1 MNATQRRLEGKVA
14 LIVGAGQTPGPKMGN
29 GRATALLFAREGAQV
44 LAADQ
49 NIASAEETVALIQ
62 SEGGSAAAVET
73 DVTDES
79 SIQRAVHDCTQR
91 WNRLD
96 ILHNNV
102 GISVAGGDAPVTEIT
117 VEAFDRIMAVNLRS
131 VVLACKHALP
141 IMRDQ
146 GSGVILTISS
156 IAALVIL
163 YSSAQAGSIRIGTEG
178 AYPPWN
184 AKDESGKL
192 IGFEVE
198 LAGWLCIYMKA
209 DCTLVEQD
217 WDGMIP
223 GLIMRKY
230 DAIMAGMSITD
241 ERMKTINFSQGYAD
255 EVASLAVMKG
265 SSLEGMDT
273 PKAINLSTGGGAAK
287 KALKTLTA
295 ALAGKTIGVQTAT
308 IHQNFLESGDVGNV
322 KVRTYKTQDEVNL
335 DLAAGRI
342 DAALAAAVA
351 FTDYA
356 EKSGKPVVLVGPTFS
371 GGAFGNGVG
380 VGIRKADTQLLED
393 FNKAIDSARKS
404 GKISELAI
412 RWFGFDA
419 SM

>member
-1 MNATQRRLEGKVA
+1 MNKFIRL
-14 LIVGAGQTPGPKMGN
+14 
-29 GRATALLFAREGAQV
+29 LLSIFV
-44 LAADQ
+44 SIILLSTSTLADK
-49 NIASAEETVALIQ
+49 I
-62 SEGGSAAAVET
+62 
-73 DVTDES
+73 
-79 SIQRAVHDCTQR
+79 
-91 WNRLD
+91 
-96 ILHNNV
+96 
-102 GISVAGGDAPVTEIT
+102 
-117 VEAFDRIMAVNLRS
+117 
-131 VVLACKHALP
+131 K
-141 IMRDQ
+141 
-146 GSGVILTISS
+146 
-156 IAALVIL
+156 
-163 YSSAQAGSIRIGTEG
+163 IGTEG

-192 IGFEVE
+192 IGFEIE
-198 LAGWLCIYMKA
+198 LANFLCIYMKHE
-209 DCTLVEQD
+209 CTIVEQD

-223 GLIMRKY
+223 ALVMRKF

-273 PKAINLSTGGGAAK
+273 PNAINLSTGGSDVEGALA
-287 KALKTLTA
+287 TLTA

-308 IHQNFLESGDVGNV
+308 IHQNFLESGDIGSV

-356 EKSGKPVVLVGPTFS
+356 EKSGKDVVLVGPTFA

-380 VGIRKADTQLLED
+380 VGIRKGDNSSAQEKKDAKLLKD
-393 FNKAIDSARKS
+393 FNKAIDTARKQ

-412 RWFGFDA
+412 KWFGFDA

>member
-1 MNATQRRLEGKVA
+1 MKKICKFFLSSLVA
-14 LIVGAGQTPGPKMGN
+14 LVLISS
-29 GRATALLFAREGAQV
+29 TAL
-44 LAADQ
+44 ADK
-49 NIASAEETVALIQ
+49 I
-62 SEGGSAAAVET
+62 
-73 DVTDES
+73 
-79 SIQRAVHDCTQR
+79 
-91 WNRLD
+91 
-96 ILHNNV
+96 
-102 GISVAGGDAPVTEIT
+102 
-117 VEAFDRIMAVNLRS
+117 
-131 VVLACKHALP
+131 K
-141 IMRDQ
+141 
-146 GSGVILTISS
+146 
-156 IAALVIL
+156 
-163 YSSAQAGSIRIGTEG
+163 IGTEG

-198 LAGWLCIYMKA
+198 LANFLCIYMEA
-209 DCTLVEQD
+209 DCTIVEQD

-223 GLIMRKY
+223 GLVMRKY

-265 SSLEGMDT
+265 SSLEGMNT
-273 PKAINLSTGGGAAK
+273 PKAINLSAGGGDVK

-308 IHQNFLESGDVGNV
+308 IHQNFLESGDVGSV
-322 KVRTYKTQDEVNL
+322 KIKTYKTQDEVNL

-380 VGIRKADTQLLED
+380 VGIRKDDTDLLKR
-393 FNKAIDSARKS
+393 FNKAIDVARKN

-412 RWFGFDA
+412 KWFGFDA

>member
-1 MNATQRRLEGKVA
+1 MK
-14 LIVGAGQTPGPKMGN
+14 
-29 GRATALLFAREGAQV
+29 
-44 LAADQ
+44 
-49 NIASAEETVALIQ
+49 NIFKLSL
-62 SEGGSAAAVET
+62 
-73 DVTDES
+73 
-79 SIQRAVHDCTQR
+79 
-91 WNRLD
+91 
-96 ILHNNV
+96 
-102 GISVAGGDAPVTEIT
+102 
-117 VEAFDRIMAVNLRS
+117 
-131 VVLACKHALP
+131 
-141 IMRDQ
+141 
-146 GSGVILTISS
+146 SS
-156 IAALVIL
+156 IAALAIFF
-163 YSSAQAGSIRIGTEG
+163 SSAQADSIRIGTEG

-184 AKDESGKL
+184 SKDASGNL
-192 IGFEVE
+192 IGFEVDLAKE
-198 LAGWLCIYMKA
+198 LCAIMKHE
-209 DCTLVEQD
+209 CTIVEQD

-223 GLIMRKY
+223 GLIMRKF

-265 SSLEGMDT
+265 SALEGMDT
-273 PKAINLSTGGGAAK
+273 PEGINLSLGGSDVK
-287 KALKTLTA
+287 SALKTLTA

-308 IHQNFLESGDVGNV
+308 IHQNFLESGDVGSV

-356 EKSGKPVVLVGPTFS
+356 EKSGKDVVLVGPTFS

-380 VGIRKADTQLLED
+380 VGIRKDDTALLSD
-393 FNKAIDSARKS
+393 FNKAIDKARKS

-412 RWFGFDA
+412 KWFGFDA

>member
-1 MNATQRRLEGKVA
+1 MK
-14 LIVGAGQTPGPKMGN
+14 
-29 GRATALLFAREGAQV
+29 
-44 LAADQ
+44 
-49 NIASAEETVALIQ
+49 
-62 SEGGSAAAVET
+62 
-73 DVTDES
+73 
-79 SIQRAVHDCTQR
+79 SIFKFF
-91 WNRLD
+91 L
-96 ILHNNV
+96 
-102 GISVAGGDAPVTEIT
+102 
-117 VEAFDRIMAVNLRS
+117 
-131 VVLACKHALP
+131 
-141 IMRDQ
+141 
-146 GSGVILTISS
+146 SS
-156 IAALVIL
+156 IAALAIFF
-163 YSSAQAGSIRIGTEG
+163 SSAQADSIRIGTEG

-198 LAGWLCIYMKA
+198 LANFLCIYMKA
-209 DCTLVEQD
+209 DCTIVEQD

-223 GLIMRKY
+223 GLLMKKY

-273 PKAINLSTGGGAAK
+273 PKGINLSKGGSDVK

-308 IHQNFLESGDVGNV
+308 IHQNFLESGDVGTV
-322 KVRTYKTQDEVNL
+322 KIRTYKTQDEVNL

-380 VGIRKADTQLLED
+380 VGIRIGDTALLKR
-393 FNKAIDSARKS
+393 FNKAIDQARKS
-404 GKISELAI
+404 GKIRELAI
-412 RWFGFDA
+412 KWFGFDA